1 MSIRSM
7 FANAVVTIAL
17 VGASLPAAAQ
27 GDLVN
32 RGTSE
37 VTHNTW
43 TSGTAMPTAVL
54 EATAAVIKNDIYV
67 VGGENSSQ
75 TIVADVQIYN
85 PGANTWTTGIS
96 YPTGIVAASA
106 AVVANVLYVFGGTSD
121 GVNPTNA
128 VWAYNPKTKSWSAM
142 TAMPTARWATE
153 AVVEKNIIYVIGG
166 VVNGSGNGSITTV
179 ESYNPATNSWNEEA
193 PLLVAQSQSSAG
205 LLGTKIVVAD
215 GFVNGGGTTSNT
227 EAYDAAT
234 NSWTTLA
241 ADPAG
246 DRGASCFGAIGPKL
260 YAVGGQPAS
269 TYADDFQLS
278 KDKWTTLASIPQST
292 IFPASAVYKK
302 QLYCFGGWS
311 SWEGSIT
318 NNVQI
323 YQP

>member
-1 MSIRSM
+1 MSIRRM
-7 FANAVVTIAL
+7 FANAIVTIAL
-17 VGASLPAAAQ
+17 VGVSLPAAAQ

-32 RGTSE
+32 RETPE
-37 VTHNTW
+37 VNHNTW
-43 TSGTAMPTAVL
+43 TTGAVMPTAVL
-54 EATAAVIKNDIYV
+54 EATAAAVKNDIYV

-75 TIVADVQIYN
+75 SIVADVQIYN

-205 LLGTKIVVAD
+205 L
-215 GFVNGGGTTSNT
+215 
-227 EAYDAAT
+227 
-234 NSWTTLA
+234 
-241 ADPAG
+241 
-246 DRGASCFGAIGPKL
+246 R
-260 YAVGGQPAS
+260 
-269 TYADDFQLS
+269 
-278 KDKWTTLASIPQST
+278 SI
-292 IFPASAVYKK
+292 
-302 QLYCFGGWS
+302 
-311 SWEGSIT
+311 
-318 NNVQI
+318 
-323 YQP
+323 